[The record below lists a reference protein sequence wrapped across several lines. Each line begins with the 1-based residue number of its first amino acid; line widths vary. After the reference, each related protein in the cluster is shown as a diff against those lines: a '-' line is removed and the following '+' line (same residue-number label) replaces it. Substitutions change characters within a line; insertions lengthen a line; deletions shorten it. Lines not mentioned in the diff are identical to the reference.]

1 MSSLK
6 YAAGFVMGLVLL
18 YLTYWVFI
26 IPFTSAVN
34 IQVQPDIVPLDLEQ
48 ISHATAQHLWQNR
61 LMDTLLQAFIL
72 TAAALGVATLLKY
85 EI

>member
-1 MSSLK
+1 
-6 YAAGFVMGLVLL
+6 MGLVLL

-26 IPFTSAVN
+26 IPFTSAMN
-34 IQVQPDIVPLDLEQ
+34 ILVTPDIVPLDYEQ
-48 ISHATAQHLWQNR
+48 ISHASAQFIWKNR
-61 LMDTLLQAFIL
+61 LMDTLLQAFVL